1 MVWAKMSGESLMKIL
16 ALEFSSPR
24 RSVAVLEDAKALG
37 ESHEDAPGHTQAFA
51 LIERALSDAKIER
64 EQIECIAVGLGPG
77 SYMGIRI
84 AIAIAQGWQLARS
97 VKTTGI
103 SSVDALLRQA
113 GPKARVVIDAQ
124 RNEFYVAPP
133 LRLATLDQINPNEP
147 IVGPEVTKWFPKGRI
162 MFPEARVIALLAAE
176 HQSFVSADKLEPIY
190 LRQATFVKAPP
201 PRTIM

>member
-1 MVWAKMSGESLMKIL
+1 MKIL
-16 ALEFSSPR
+16 ALEFSSPQ
-24 RSVAVLEDAKALG
+24 RSVAVADGATTLG
-37 ESHEDAPGHTQAFA
+37 EAREQAGEHTHAFA
-51 LIERALSDAKIER
+51 LIEHALNAAKTER

-97 VKTTGI
+97 IKTTGI
-103 SSVDALLRQA
+103 GSVDALLRQA

-133 LRLATLDQINPNEP
+133 LRLATLDQINTQEL
-147 IVGPEVTKWFPKGRI
+147 IVGPEVTKWFPRGQI
-162 MFPEARVIALLAAE
+162 MFPEARVIALLTAE
-176 HQSFVSADKLEPIY
+176 QLSFVPADKLEPIY
-190 LRQATFVKAPP
+190 LRQATFIKAPP

>member
-1 MVWAKMSGESLMKIL
+1 MKIL
-16 ALEFSSPR
+16 ALEFSSPH
-24 RSVAVLEDAKALG
+24 RSVAVAEDRTTLG
-37 ESHEDAPGHTQAFA
+37 EASEQAGEHTHAFA
-51 LIERALSDAKIER
+51 LIERALNAAKIER

-97 VKTTGI
+97 IKTAGI

-133 LRLATLDQINPNEP
+133 LRLATLDDIDPQEH
-147 IVGPEVTKWFPKGRI
+147 IVGPEVTKWFPRGQI

-176 HQSFVSADKLEPIY
+176 QLSFVPADKLEPIY
-190 LRQATFVKAPP
+190 LRQATFIKAPP

>member
-1 MVWAKMSGESLMKIL
+1 MKTL
-16 ALEFSSPR
+16 VLEFSSPR
-24 RSVAVLEDAKALG
+24 RSVAVLEDATALG

-51 LIERALSDAKIER
+51 LIERTLSNAKIER

-84 AIAIAQGWQLARS
+84 AIAIAQGWQLARG
-97 VKTTGI
+97 VKTAGV

-113 GPKARVVIDAQ
+113 GPKACVVIDAQ

-147 IVGPEVTKWFPKGRI
+147 IVGPEVTKWFPQGRI
-162 MFPEARVIALLAAE
+162 MFPEAHAIGVLAAE
-176 HQSFVSADKLEPIY
+176 EQAFVPADKLEPIY

>member
-1 MVWAKMSGESLMKIL
+1 MKTL
-16 ALEFSSPR
+16 ALEFSSAQ
-24 RSVAVLEDAKALG
+24 RSVAVAEDRATLG
-37 ESHEDAPGHTQAFA
+37 EAREQAGEHTHAFA
-51 LIERALSDAKIER
+51 LIERALAAAKIER

-84 AIAIAQGWQLARS
+84 AIAIAQGWQLARGI
-97 VKTTGI
+97 KTAGI

-113 GPKARVVIDAQ
+113 DPKARVVIDAQ
-124 RNEFYVAPP
+124 RNEFYLAPP
-133 LRLATLDQINPNEP
+133 LRLATLDQINPQEP
-147 IVGPEVTKWFPKGRI
+147 IVGPEVTKWFPNGQI

-176 HQSFVSADKLEPIY
+176 HLSFVPADKLEPIY